1 MKKLIAI
8 LLCIAM
14 VAALGVQ
21 AFAAELTNQEKAD
34 KAAREQAKQEKAQ
47 QNYTDAADMEK
58 AWEKLYYDYDV
69 DVAALED
76 TLGASSDAFKA
87 AKAELDVAYQIRLN
101 DIKATNKTA
110 AGWME
115 TTAPT
120 AWTLQKDDPHNAA
133 RASWWTDNGHVAY
146 CEATADTYDAAI
158 AAAKADAIYFG
169 KLAEIDAANAA
180 AAEAAAK
187 LEAAATKAAEAAV
200 KNPKTSAEWLAYWAA
215 YDKVYADNNLSTA
228 KKAAETAKAS
238 VATAQKA
245 AIASAKVAITEAQAV
260 AYNNMQAEIVKAVD
274 EYVAGVNTALAEF
287 YAGLAG

>member
-1 MKKLIAI
+1 MKKLIAM

-21 AFAAELTNQEKAD
+21 AFAVPTTDQDKKDQYDLQVKTLKEQKAVYTD
-34 KAAREQAKQEKAQ
+34 KAAVLTAVENLYKELYKAKASIPASDPDRATKIADLNDEYQDKLNEIKASTK
-47 QNYTDAADMEK
+47 YAAAVEADTGKNVWILDTGAPEIGMT
-58 AWEKLYYDYDV
+58 YYDADIKWYK
-69 DVAALED
+69 D
-76 TLGASSDAFKA
+76 TGATFDPAIKEAQRQSDKYA
-87 AKAELDVAYQIRLN
+87 AKVAE
-101 DIKATNKTA
+101 
-110 AGWME
+110 
-115 TTAPT
+115 
-120 AWTLQKDDPHNAA
+120 
-133 RASWWTDNGHVAY
+133 
-146 CEATADTYDAAI
+146 
-158 AAAKADAIYFG
+158 AAAA
-169 KLAEIDAANAA
+169 AE

-187 LEAAATKAAEAAV
+187 LEAAAIKAAEAAV